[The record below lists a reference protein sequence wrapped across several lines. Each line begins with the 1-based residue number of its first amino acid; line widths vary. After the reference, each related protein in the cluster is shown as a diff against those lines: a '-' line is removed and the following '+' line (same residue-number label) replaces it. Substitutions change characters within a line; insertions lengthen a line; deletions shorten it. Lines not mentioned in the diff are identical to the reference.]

1 MEGDA
6 PMKRCLKKCICAV
19 LAVLLCL
26 TMAGCFGTT
35 ADELYRLPR
44 SSERSTRIQRS
55 IDERLVSGLEFSA
68 PVAGYNR
75 QAIQQYDLDG
85 DGIQEVIAFFRTEGD
100 APLEIDII
108 RETGGEYQLAAQIF
122 GEGRAVDSVQYSDMD
137 GDGVCELLV
146 GWQMS
151 TLAKVLDIYSIR
163 DYQPVPLAESA
174 YGSYI
179 CCDLNGTPG
188 DEVLILKDPG
198 TESAGE
204 AVAYTLM
211 QDGEILTSSAALS
224 REAEAISRVQSGET
238 SDRHAA
244 VFVDSICGGGR
255 VTDVLAMR
263 EEMLYNIVLDG
274 QSENPTVRPLNVYC
288 SDIDRDGVMEIPE
301 PRQLYSQS
309 ETPYYA
315 ICWNT
320 RTVRGFSME
329 KLCTYHNFTDGWYL
343 ILPEGLSQTLTVRR
357 LDTVSGE
364 RTVVLSTVSGGGSD
378 PTITDCLAIYTLTGD
393 NKAERAAMTGR
404 FLLADDDRRL
414 FAASILSGGKD
425 LITEEQIGESFSL
438 IRTRWLTGTY

>member
-1 MEGDA
+1 
-6 PMKRCLKKCICAV
+6 MKRFLKTGACAALALMLCMLLTGCL
-19 LAVLLCL
+19 
-26 TMAGCFGTT
+26 GTT

-55 IDERLVSGLEFSA
+55 IDERVDSGLEFSA

-108 RETGGEYQLAAQIF
+108 REEDGEYRLASQIF
-122 GEGRAVDSVQYSDMD
+122 GEGRAVDSVQYTDMD
-137 GDGVCELLV
+137 GDGISELLV

-151 TLAKVLDIYSIR
+151 ALVKVLDIYSVR
-163 DYQPVPLAESA
+163 DYEPVLIAESA
-174 YGSYI
+174 YSSYI
-179 CCDLNGTPG
+179 CCDMNDARG
-188 DEVLILKDPG
+188 DEVLILRDPG
-198 TESAGE
+198 TETAGE
-204 AVAYTLM
+204 AMLYILM
-211 QDGEILTSSAALS
+211 EDGEIITSSAALS

-238 SDRHAA
+238 ADRHTA
-244 VFVDSICGGGR
+244 VFVDSICGGGI

-263 EEMLYNIVLDG
+263 DGALYNIVMDNRT
-274 QSENPTVRPLNVYC
+274 ENTTVRPMTVYC

-301 PRQLYSQS
+301 PRQVYSQT
-309 ETPYYA
+309 ETPYYV
-315 ICWNT
+315 IYWNT

-343 ILPEGLSQTLTVRR
+343 VLPEELAQALSVRR
-357 LDTVSGE
+357 LDSVSGE
-364 RTVVLSTVSGGGSD
+364 RTVVLSTVSGNRDD
-378 PTITDCLAIYTLTGD
+378 PTITDILAIYTLTGD

-414 FAASILSGGKD
+414 FAASILSGGQD
-425 LITEEQIGESFSL
+425 VITEEQIGEAFSL

>member
-1 MEGDA
+1 
-6 PMKRCLKKCICAV
+6 MKRYLKTGVCAL
-19 LAVLLCL
+19 LAAMLCMFL
-26 TMAGCFGTT
+26 TGCFGTT

-55 IDERLVSGLEFSA
+55 IDERLDSGLEFSA

-100 APLEIDII
+100 APLEIDVI
-108 RETGGEYQLAAQIF
+108 RETGGEYRLASQIF
-122 GEGRAVDSVQYSDMD
+122 GEGRAVDSVQYTDMD

-151 TLAKVLDIYSIR
+151 TLVKVLDIYSIR
-163 DYQPVPLAESA
+163 DYQPVLIAESA
-174 YGSYI
+174 YNSYI
-179 CCDLNGTPG
+179 CCDLNAEGG
-188 DEVLILKDPG
+188 DEVLLLKDPG

-204 AVAYTLM
+204 AVLYTLM
-211 QDGEILTSSAALS
+211 EDGEIITSSAALS

-238 SDRHAA
+238 SDRHTA
-244 VFVDSICGGGR
+244 VFVDSICGGGL

-263 EEMLYNIVLDG
+263 DGTLYNIVMDG
-274 QSENPTVRPLNVYC
+274 RTENPTVRPLTVYC
-288 SDIDRDGVMEIPE
+288 SDIDRDDVMEIPE
-301 PRQLYSQS
+301 PRQMYSQS
-309 ETPYYA
+309 ETPYYV

-320 RTVRGFSME
+320 RTVRGFAME

-343 ILPEGLSQTLTVRR
+343 ILPEELAQALSVRR
-357 LDTVSGE
+357 IDSVSGE
-364 RTVVLSTVSGGGSD
+364 RTVVLSVVSGGGDD
-378 PTITDCLAIYTLTGD
+378 PTITDILAIYTLTGD
-393 NKAERAAMTGR
+393 NKAERAAMAGR

-414 FAASILSGGKD
+414 FAASILSGGQD

>member
-1 MEGDA
+1 
-6 PMKRCLKKCICAV
+6 MKRFLKTGVCAALVLMLCMLLTGCL
-19 LAVLLCL
+19 
-26 TMAGCFGTT
+26 GTT

-55 IDERLVSGLEFSA
+55 IDERVDSGLEFSA

-108 RETGGEYQLAAQIF
+108 REENGEYRLASQIF
-122 GEGRAVDSVQYSDMD
+122 GEGRAVDSVQYTDMD
-137 GDGVCELLV
+137 GDGISELLV

-151 TLAKVLDIYSIR
+151 ALVKVLDIYSVR
-163 DYQPVPLAESA
+163 DYEPVLIAESA
-174 YGSYI
+174 YSSYI
-179 CCDLNGTPG
+179 CCDMNDTRG
-188 DEVLILKDPG
+188 DEVLILRDPG
-198 TESAGE
+198 TETAGE
-204 AVAYTLM
+204 AMLYILM
-211 QDGEILTSSAALS
+211 EDGEIITSSAALS

-238 SDRHAA
+238 ADRHTA
-244 VFVDSICGGGR
+244 VFVDSICGGGI

-263 EEMLYNIVLDG
+263 DGALYNIVMDNRT
-274 QSENPTVRPLNVYC
+274 ENTTVRPMTVYC

-301 PRQLYSQS
+301 PRQVYSQT
-309 ETPYYA
+309 ETPYYV
-315 ICWNT
+315 IYWNT

-343 ILPEGLSQTLTVRR
+343 VLPEELAQALSVRR
-357 LDTVSGE
+357 LDSVSGE
-364 RTVVLSTVSGGGSD
+364 RTVVLSTVSGNRDD
-378 PTITDCLAIYTLTGD
+378 PTITDILAIYTLTGD

-414 FAASILSGGKD
+414 FAASILSGGQD
-425 LITEEQIGESFSL
+425 VITEEQIGEAFSL

>member
-1 MEGDA
+1 
-6 PMKRCLKKCICAV
+6 MKRCLKKCICAV

-244 VFVDSICGGGR
+244 VFVDSICGGGL